1 VFWTRNPK
9 PTTRNCP
16 LTFVLSPTGGEGRGE
31 GETAGGEGDGAV
43 VRMAERLRN
52 PVQNALEIRD
62 YLIIPKTKHP
72 KPPSSQKLGPLLI
85 FL

>member
-1 VFWTRNPK
+1 
-9 PTTRNCP
+9 
-16 LTFVLSPTGGEGRGE
+16 
-31 GETAGGEGDGAV
+31 
-43 VRMAERLRN
+43 MAERLRN